1 MEVTMFTILADAMF
15 AATLAKRGSEI
26 PERLKDHPDR
36 YVAKNKRK
44 NASAQFNFN
53 PYRDLW

>member
-1 MEVTMFTILADAMF
+1 MEANMFTLLADAMF
-15 AATLAKRGSEI
+15 TATLVNRGNDI

-36 YVAKNKRK
+36 YVPKNKRQSS
-44 NASAQFNFN
+44 SAQFGFS

>member
-1 MEVTMFTILADAMF
+1 MLTLLADAMF
-15 AATLAKRGSEI
+15 TATLAKRGNNI

-36 YVAKNKRK
+36 YVPHNKRK
-44 NASAQFNFN
+44 SASAQFSYN